1 MENKPIPPL
10 DLDST
15 NDDAGKAEPQILS
28 YPALIIDYAIC
39 DKYLKDWD
47 ATPEQKQ
54 EFADTLWQIIVAFVD
69 LGFGVHPAQQVL
81 QETRGQNEED
91 ETDLTSDLANVL
103 QYMDNPKSELI
114 TATELLARSDK
125 EGVDE

>member
-1 MENKPIPPL
+1 MENKSFPPNG
-10 DLDST
+10 LDST

-54 EFADTLWQIIVAFVD
+54 EFADKHSKCFKKPV
-69 LGFGVHPAQQVL
+69 GRMKK
-81 QETRGQNEED
+81 TR
-91 ETDLTSDLANVL
+91 
-103 QYMDNPKSELI
+103 LI
-114 TATELLARSDK
+114 
-125 EGVDE
+125 

>member
-1 MENKPIPPL
+1 MKNKSIPPN
-10 DLDST
+10 DVDST
-15 NDDAGKAEPQILS
+15 NDNAGKAEPQILS

-54 EFADTLWQIIVAFVD
+54 EFIDTLWQIIVAFVD
-69 LGFGVHPAQQVL
+69 LGFGIHPAQQVL
-81 QETRGQNEED
+81 QETSGQNDEA

-103 QYMDNPKSELI
+103 QYVDRPKQETLQVT
-114 TATELLARSDK
+114 TAFNRDEE
-125 EGVDE
+125 EGVET

>member
-1 MENKPIPPL
+1 MENKSIPPN
-10 DLDST
+10 DLDSK
-15 NDDAGKAEPQILS
+15 NDDAGKAEHQILS

-69 LGFGVHPAQQVL
+69 LGFGVHPAQQAL
-81 QETRGQNEED
+81 KETGGQNEET
-91 ETDLTSDLANVL
+91 ETDLTSDLADVL
-103 QYMDNPKSELI
+103 QYIDYPKPETLQV
-114 TATELLARSDK
+114 TKAFNRDEE
-125 EGVDE
+125 EGVET

>member
-1 MENKPIPPL
+1 MENKSFPPNG
-10 DLDST
+10 LDST

-81 QETRGQNEED
+81 QETRGQNEETEAD
-91 ETDLTSDLANVL
+91 LTTDLAYVL
-103 QYMDNPKSELI
+103 QYMDDPKSELI
-114 TATELLARSDK
+114 TVTELLARSDK

>member
-1 MENKPIPPL
+1 MGFKPIPP
-10 DLDST
+10 T
-15 NDDAGKAEPQILS
+15 EFNKTTGDAGKAEPQILS
-28 YPALIIDYAIC
+28 YPALTIDYALC
-39 DKYLKDWD
+39 DKHLKDWD

-81 QETRGQNEED
+81 QETRGQNEETEAD
-91 ETDLTSDLANVL
+91 LTTDLAYVL
-103 QYMDNPKSELI
+103 QYMDDPKSELI
-114 TATELLARSDK
+114 TVTELLARSDK